1 MAHVFVASDM
11 LCELE
16 LLAPVRVDMQQSPS
30 IRYRGSTAQAE
41 EIEPLSPQWTKP
53 DTSAGFFA
61 VTLNIGGRNTN
72 PVEFVLDGDES
83 EVGAESIALG
93 GKLFEAMIADTSGPS
108 ALGDAER
115 AAVDSFLAEL
125 GAETVASLL
134 NQPTW
139 ARVYD
144 EVRRDNPGLFNALN
158 LATLQLGR
166 PSPLEAPESCS
177 EYRDTLDYIA
187 GWRAWYM
194 EIDRGG
200 KFWTE
205 DAPKKAT
212 KHGLTVTAAFSG
224 LFVFDLLCLQATKSC
239 FGPAP
244 FRGVAEFAKQLPFAT
259 FEGKHAAAA
268 EYFRSTGASI
278 ICVQEGRALCDFPAI
293 ASRWDPLLNGRNIM
307 VQLEMFQL
315 VA

>member
-1 MAHVFVASDM
+1 M
-11 LCELE
+11 
-16 LLAPVRVDMQQSPS
+16 P
-30 IRYRGSTAQAE
+30 
-41 EIEPLSPQWTKP
+41 PQ
-53 DTSAGFFA
+53 
-61 VTLNIGGRNTN
+61 
-72 PVEFVLDGDES
+72 
-83 EVGAESIALG
+83 
-93 GKLFEAMIADTSGPS
+93 
-108 ALGDAER
+108 
-115 AAVDSFLAEL
+115 VDSLLAEL
-125 GAETVASLL
+125 ANGAEATTSLP

-212 KHGLTVTAAFSG
+212 KHGLTVAAAFGG
-224 LFVFDLLCLQATKSC
+224 LFVFDLLCLEATKSC

-244 FRGVAEFAKQLPFAT
+244 FRRVAEFAKQLPFAT
-259 FEGKHAAAA
+259 FEGKHAAAT
-268 EYFRSTGASI
+268 RS
-278 ICVQEGRALCDFPAI
+278 L
-293 ASRWDPLLNGRNIM
+293 
-307 VQLEMFQL
+307 
-315 VA
+315 

>member
-30 IRYRGSTAQAE
+30 VRYRGSTAPAE

-93 GKLFEAMIADTSGPS
+93 GKLFEAMIADTAGPS

-125 GAETVASLL
+125 GAEAVASLL

-144 EVRRDNPGLFNALN
+144 EVRRDQPGLFNALN

-166 PSPLEAPESCS
+166 PAPLEVPESCS
-177 EYRDTLDYIA
+177 DYRDALDYIA
-187 GWRAWYM
+187 GWRAWYNA
-194 EIDRGG
+194 
-200 KFWTE
+200 KFF
-205 DAPKKAT
+205 
-212 KHGLTVTAAFSG
+212 LT
-224 LFVFDLLCLQATKSC
+224 
-239 FGPAP
+239 
-244 FRGVAEFAKQLPFAT
+244 
-259 FEGKHAAAA
+259 
-268 EYFRSTGASI
+268 RS
-278 ICVQEGRALCDFPAI
+278 
-293 ASRWDPLLNGRNIM
+293 
-307 VQLEMFQL
+307 
-315 VA
+315 

>member
-1 MAHVFVASDM
+1 M
-11 LCELE
+11 
-16 LLAPVRVDMQQSPS
+16 
-30 IRYRGSTAQAE
+30 RYRASTARE
-41 EIEPLSPQWTKP
+41 EETEPQWTTQ
-53 DTSAGFFA
+53 DTSGGFCA
-61 VTLNIGGRNTN
+61 ATLNIGGRNTN

-83 EVGAESIALG
+83 DVGAASIALG
-93 GKLFEAMIADTSGPS
+93 GKLFEAMTSDTVGPRALEAAEHEAADS
-108 ALGDAER
+108 L
-115 AAVDSFLAEL
+115 LAEL
-125 GAETVASLL
+125 ANGAEATASLP

-187 GWRAWYM
+187 GWRAWYK

-268 EYFRSTGASI
+268 R
-278 ICVQEGRALCDFPAI
+278 FP
-293 ASRWDPLLNGRNIM
+293 R
-307 VQLEMFQL
+307 
-315 VA
+315 